1 MFGPARANS
10 KPQRSLSKAMASID
24 ISPALRERLRSR
36 EPLVVLTGA
45 GISAE
50 SGLATFRGPEGMW
63 EGRNPME
70 LASPDAFR
78 DDPLTVWRFYDWRRR
93 QALMARPNPAHLA
106 LASWESSHDDFTLI
120 TQNVDGLHER
130 AGSRNVV
137 RLHGSLWLLRCT
149 VEQREFDDVRE
160 DLGPLPPRCECGGML
175 RPGVVWFGESLPV
188 DAIELA
194 DRASRAAGVVLV
206 IGTSSLVYPAAAL
219 PRIAQSSGAHVVE
232 INPEPTPLSAEV
244 DERLAGPAGEIVPA
258 LAASAGVGPD

>member
-1 MFGPARANS
+1 MES
-10 KPQRSLSKAMASID
+10 TD
-24 ISPALRERLRSR
+24 ISPALRDHLRKGA
-36 EPLVVLTGA
+36 PLVVLTGA
-45 GISAE
+45 GVSAE

-78 DDPLTVWRFYDWRRR
+78 ADPLTVWRFYHWRRR
-93 QALMARPNPAHLA
+93 QALKARPNPAHLA
-106 LASWESSHDDFTLI
+106 LAAWERTRGEFTLI

-137 RLHGSLWLLRCT
+137 RLHGSLWRLRCT
-149 VEQREFDDVRE
+149 ADQREFDDVRE
-160 DLGPLPPRCECGGML
+160 DLGPLPPKCECGGML

-188 DAIELA
+188 QAIERA
-194 DRASRAAGVVLV
+194 DRASRAAALVLV

-219 PRIAQSSGAHVVE
+219 PQVARSAGAFVVE
-232 INPEPTPLSAEV
+232 VNPEPTPLSPQV

-258 LAASAGVGPD
+258 LATAAGVELD

>member
-1 MFGPARANS
+1 MPS
-10 KPQRSLSKAMASID
+10 TD
-24 ISPALRERLRSR
+24 ISPALRDHLRKGA
-36 EPLVVLTGA
+36 PLVVLTGA
-45 GISAE
+45 GVSAE

-78 DDPLTVWRFYDWRRR
+78 ADPLTVWRFYDWRRR
-93 QALMARPNPAHLA
+93 QALKARPNPAHLA
-106 LASWESSHDDFTLI
+106 LAAWERTRGEFTLI

-137 RLHGSLWLLRCT
+137 RLHGSLWRLRCT
-149 VEQREFDDVRE
+149 ADQREFDDVRE
-160 DLGPLPPRCECGGML
+160 DLGPLPPKCECGGML

-188 DAIELA
+188 QAIERA
-194 DRASRAAGVVLV
+194 DRASRAAALVLV

-219 PRIAQSSGAHVVE
+219 PQVARSTGAFVVE
-232 INPEPTPLSAEV
+232 VNPEPTPLSPQV

-258 LAASAGVGPD
+258 LATAAGVELD